1 MLLIKAVMNKLIVT
15 LSLFF
20 LKPVYI
26 EIKIIFYVIQAR
38 RIILQESYISYDGV
52 LKMSGLASLSNR
64 LQELC
69 LDLRLKTIK
78 HEQNKRFPPT

>member
-26 EIKIIFYVIQAR
+26 EIKIIFLCYPGKEDNTPRVIH
-38 RIILQESYISYDGV
+38 LV
-52 LKMSGLASLSNR
+52 
-64 LQELC
+64 
-69 LDLRLKTIK
+69 
-78 HEQNKRFPPT
+78 

>member
-26 EIKIIFYVIQAR
+26 EIKNIFYVIQA
-38 RIILQESYISYDGV
+38 
-52 LKMSGLASLSNR
+52 
-64 LQELC
+64 
-69 LDLRLKTIK
+69 
-78 HEQNKRFPPT
+78 HEGG